1 MVEKMEKTLP
11 YIVIDIQS
19 VSDVI
24 TNSSSE
30 VVIKMNRST
39 VSDIKDVVNSLLEK
53 FTELKF
59 DDLFTVQYVVD
70 DDDINEV
77 LYLDEDDPKVD
88 EYIEQ
93 DENDYDN
100 YPRLSE
106 VKISSKPGR
115 DLDRAARLLSGLSG
129 IFNTEVYYG

>member
-11 YIVIDIQS
+11 YIVVDIQS

-70 DDDINEV
+70 DDDNNDV
-77 LYLDEDDPKVD
+77 LYLDEDDPRVD
-88 EYIEQ
+88 EYINK
-93 DENDYDN
+93 DEEDFDN
-100 YPRLSE
+100 YPCLSE

-129 IFNTEVYYG
+129 IFNTEVFYG